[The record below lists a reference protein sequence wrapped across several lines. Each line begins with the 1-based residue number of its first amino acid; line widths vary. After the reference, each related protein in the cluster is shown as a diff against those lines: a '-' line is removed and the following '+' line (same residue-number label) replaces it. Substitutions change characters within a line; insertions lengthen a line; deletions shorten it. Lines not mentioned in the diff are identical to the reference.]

1 MMPPPDLEYDPLAL
15 GWRVFGRTGQAASG
29 AGLVSKAARR
39 VKVNKLEVKD
49 DERYEE

>member
-1 MMPPPDLEYDPLAL
+1 MIPLLISNTTHWLWVGAC
-15 GWRVFGRTGQAASG
+15 FGRAGQAGSG
-29 AGLVSKAARR
+29 ASLISKAARR